1 MLAGTPAS
9 DMFADSETF
18 LVRQLLDRGLLNQ
31 QDLLSIDVP
40 DAPTAGQVDRLLLE
54 AGLATEE
61 VIARTYAEAL
71 GLSWLEL
78 DFSTGAAMVVEVQAD
93 GTRSE
98 LGALEHLL
106 GGMGPLGGMDHAWC
120 VNHGVMPICLRD
132 GALHVIA
139 LDPSDFTL
147 AEEVRGICGKAVVM
161 HPTFHSLYLEAEQL
175 LEAGV
180 SAPQDQGP
188 LQDLAMGESMAE
200 SGSLLGGSLLD
211 APAQTGDGLGGGLGD
226 SLGGGLGGDLAG
238 GMSDGMSGG
247 LGDGL
252 GGGLGDGLGGAN
264 TDLADPLSG
273 ETLGAEATPSPE
285 TGADAAGG
293 LSSDLLGGGLAG
305 DIGGGDYSGA
315 ADDGGDGYDRDVDI
329 DLARPLP
336 QGPEAAVLRI
346 VNKILAEAVRS
357 GASDIHMEPYEKDVR
372 IRTRVDGKLGEL
384 ETPPAHLFT
393 QIISRLKIL
402 AKMDIAEK
410 RIPQDGGITMRD
422 GDSRVD
428 LRVSTVPTCYGEKM
442 CLRVL
447 AKDAIPDNMEFLGLS
462 DRQAKDFVEAANSH
476 HGLMFVTGPT
486 GSGKSTTL
494 YCALNLTNTPDKNI
508 VTVEDPVEYKFHG
521 LNQVPIRA
529 SAGMTFASALR
540 AFLRQ
545 DPDVIMVG
553 EVRDTETAQICMRAA
568 LTGHLVLSTLHT
580 NSALQVVTRLTDM
593 GIEPFLLGPAL
604 RLMEAQ
610 RLVRRLCTE
619 CKVQY
624 EMPADVAR
632 RHDMKEGEILYAPG
646 EDKDCPK
653 CKGSGYKGR
662 VGIYEVIPID
672 ETLQE
677 MIARGDGEKELEEV
691 VRSRGIELIP
701 DSARAKLREG
711 ITSLQEVSDYIRDIL
726 AE

>member
-1 MLAGTPAS
+1 
-9 DMFADSETF
+9 MFADSETF
-18 LVRQLLDRGLLNQ
+18 LVRQLLDRGQLTQ
-31 QDLLSIDVP
+31 QDLLALELPNSP
-40 DAPTAGQVDRLLLE
+40 KAGQVDRQLLE

-61 VIARTYAEAL
+61 QIAKTYAEAL

-78 DFSTGAAMVVEVQAD
+78 DFSTGAAMVVEVQPD
-93 GTRSE
+93 QTRTE
-98 LGALEHLL
+98 LGALESLL
-106 GGMGPLGGMDHAWC
+106 GGIGPLGGMNHAWC

-132 GALHVIA
+132 VALHVIA
-139 LDPSDFTL
+139 LDPSDFGL
-147 AEEVRGICGKAVVM
+147 AEEVRAVSGKAVIV

-175 LEAGV
+175 LESGV
-180 SAPQDQGP
+180 AAPADQGP
-188 LQDLAMGESMAE
+188 LQDLAMGGSLVESESM
-200 SGSLLGGSLLD
+200 LGGSLLETSAD
-211 APAQTGDGLGGGLGD
+211 AVVGGLGGDLGGGMGGALGAGLGGGLGD
-226 SLGGGLGGDLAG
+226 SLDRDTG
-238 GMSDGMSGG
+238 
-247 LGDGL
+247 
-252 GGGLGDGLGGAN
+252 
-264 TDLADPLSG
+264 LADPLTGDPLGG
-273 ETLGAEATPSPE
+273 EAPVAES
-285 TGADAAGG
+285 ADAADPLAGG
-293 LSSDLLGGGLAG
+293 GDDLLGGGLAG
-305 DIGGGDYSGA
+305 DLSGGNSYGNTGDGGGGESEFDK
-315 ADDGGDGYDRDVDI
+315 DVDI

-346 VNKILAEAVRS
+346 VNQILAEAVRS

-384 ETPPAHLFT
+384 ETPPAHLFG

-422 GDSRVD
+422 GESRVD

-619 CKVQY
+619 CKVKY

-632 RHDMKEGEILYAPG
+632 RHDMTEGEILYAPG

-653 CKGSGYKGR
+653 CKGTGYKGR

-677 MIARGDGEKELEEV
+677 MIARGDGEKELEQV
-691 VRSRGIELIP
+691 VRGRGIELIP

>member
-1 MLAGTPAS
+1 
-9 DMFADSETF
+9 MFADSETF
-18 LVRQLLDRGLLNQ
+18 LVRQLLDRGLITQ
-31 QDLLSIDVP
+31 QDFLGLALP
-40 DAPTAGQVDRLLLE
+40 DAPKAGQVDRLLME
-54 AGLATEE
+54 AGLASEQQ
-61 VIARTYAEAL
+61 IAQLYAQAL
-71 GLSWLEL
+71 GMSWLEL
-78 DFSTGAAMVVEVQAD
+78 DFSAGSAMVVDVQAD
-93 GTRSE
+93 ETRTE
-98 LGALEHLL
+98 LGALESLL
-106 GGMGPLGGMDHAWC
+106 AGLGDLGAMNHAWC
-120 VNHGVMPICLRD
+120 VTMGVMPICLRD
-132 GALHVIA
+132 GSLHVIA
-139 LDPSDFTL
+139 LDPSDFTMV
-147 AEEVRGICGKAVVM
+147 EEVRGATGKAVVV
-161 HPTFHSLYLEAEQL
+161 HPTFHSLYHETEQL

-180 SAPQDQGP
+180 AIPPDAGP
-188 LQDLAMGESMAE
+188 LQALRLDGSELLIESNLM
-200 SGSLLGGSLLD
+200 LGGSLFDATTENLD
-211 APAQTGDGLGGGLGD
+211 GALGGGLI
-226 SLGGGLGGDLAG
+226 
-238 GMSDGMSGG
+238 
-247 LGDGL
+247 
-252 GGGLGDGLGGAN
+252 
-264 TDLADPLSG
+264 
-273 ETLGAEATPSPE
+273 
-285 TGADAAGG
+285 
-293 LSSDLLGGGLAG
+293 GGLAG
-305 DIGGGDYSGA
+305 DNFSSGGDV
-315 ADDGGDGYDRDVDI
+315 GGDPEAFDKDVDI

-336 QGPEAAVLRI
+336 QGPDGQVLRI
-346 VNKILAEAVRS
+346 VNQILADAVRE

-384 ETPPAHLFT
+384 PTPPAHLFG

-442 CLRVL
+442 VLRIL
-447 AKDAIPDNMEFLGLS
+447 AKDGIPDNMEFLGLS
-462 DRQAKDFVEAANSH
+462 DRQAKDFVEAANAH

-508 VTVEDPVEYKFHG
+508 VTVEDPVEYKFFG

-619 CKVQY
+619 CKVKY
-624 EMPADVAR
+624 ELPADVAR
-632 RHDMKEGEILYAPG
+632 RHEMKEGEILYAPN

-653 CKGSGYKGR
+653 CKGTGYKGR

-677 MIARGDGEKELEEV
+677 MIARGDGEKELEAV
-691 VRSRGIELIP
+691 VRSRGIDLIP
-701 DSARAKLREG
+701 DSARKKLREG
-711 ITSLQEVSDYIRDIL
+711 ITSMQEVSDYIRDIL